1 MLYSFKFLGKRNAN
15 IQNGKNQTQL
25 SRWSVEDKG
34 ENPVNAFSRIFFL
47 MLSLSLLFLI
57 GNYSCRETPTGTVN
71 SSDNLITVE
80 DVGVTDAVLK
90 LHKLG
95 GSMPREIRLKRDT
108 TTIIEKTMLSP
119 DTIIIDE
126 GLLPKHTYRYEL
138 SVGITK
144 SDEIESE
151 VQITTMDT
159 TSHNFTWQIDTLGT
173 HSSVLYD
180 VAIINDTLVYAV
192 GEIFHSDSSENW
204 TFFNLAKWNGR
215 QWTLQRLYYQGNTIM
230 HLRWILAFNE
240 RDIWV
245 NSITHWNGVRW
256 EEVAFDPIFYGVST
270 NKAWGTSSSDFYV
283 VGNGGFIAHY
293 DGSVWRKLESGTD
306 VDLLD
311 IWGSPDG
318 SIVWACG
325 WEDFKPTVLLKYQHS
340 VWKKQYEDN
349 LNKFRIRQ
357 DSLSGVLVSGAVF
370 NKRLFVLTNTGLYKT
385 TWDTRG
391 EGNRLTPYPEGF
403 RAFPFRLRGNTINDI
418 FVVGQRSLIAHN
430 NGMTFS
436 RYEQFMDR
444 NIMLYSVDQK
454 GNTVIA
460 VGEIYH
466 PIYSK
471 GIVFRGSR

>member
-1 MLYSFKFLGKRNAN
+1 
-15 IQNGKNQTQL
+15 
-25 SRWSVEDKG
+25 
-34 ENPVNAFSRIFFL
+34 

-159 TSHNFTWQIDTLGT
+159 TSHNFTWEIDTLGDGA
-173 HSSVLYD
+173 SSVLYD
-180 VAIINDTLVYAV
+180 VAIINDTLAYAV
-192 GEIFHSDSSENW
+192 GEIYKKDSLGNW
-204 TFFNLAKWNGR
+204 DPNAYNLVKWNG
-215 QWTLQRLYYQGNTIM
+215 QRWQL
-230 HLRWILAFNE
+230 LRIQFYTFCGQAGTGSYPAKSIFAFGPD
-240 RDIWV
+240 DIWIGMNGSQV
-245 NSITHWNGVRW
+245 VRWNGQAQSPPECTPVSINKLWGENPNSIW
-256 EEVAFDPIFYGVST
+256 A
-270 NKAWGTSSSDFYV
+270 
-283 VGNGGFIAHY
+283 VGNNGQIAHY

-466 PIYSK
+466 PIHSK